1 MFGQSCNLV
10 YDLASLFVSFNYIEI
25 DAARYQIQR
34 RIFRTHRFTFR
45 IGFSYLNFHEKKETC
60 HEQYA
65 DISNIFAARFID
77 LFIKF
82 DVSIK
87 FYIRINFFSD
97 VIHFQKKREKKR
109 IKQRVE

>member
-45 IGFSYLNFHEKKETC
+45 IGFSYLNFHEKKESC
-60 HEQYA
+60 REQYA

-97 VIHFQKKREKKR
+97 VIHFQKKREKK
-109 IKQRVE
+109 KN